1 MYSLISAKY
10 LFTLLYSS
18 MIHAIALVSVGMAKG
33 DREKEKLIFSKY
45 SVKKI
50 AQGRVKSVMKIQISY
65 ANILLNLTAL
75 STSFLLN
82 PAAQAISLSFPTL
95 SSDSQVGGVLCKNIV
110 TVLPCNDST
119 EKLTSLAW
127 GQVGAIGY
135 ALGAEEM
142 LRRNP
147 SYSDL
152 TSTQKSY
159 LNPYFGDLVERVH
172 IHYSALLLNELGAP
186 GSDKKV
192 GLQDTKGQTFG
203 LDIYISD
210 PYETMFQQLAL
221 IGHELI
227 HSRQYEERDSNLV
240 KFGYDYFFE
249 FSNAG
254 QSYEDNVMEQDAYS
268 WQWDFIANDCAS
280 KSFSGVC
287 LREEEEKY
295 IEKYNYDYAAKSSV
309 PVFYFAEP
317 EIEVPE
323 YKQSAPYSLSEAE
336 QLELA
341 LILKSFTSDN
351 PEPKDNPEP
360 EPVPEPSST
369 LSMFLWITLGAVW
382 KRKQKKQV

>member
-1 MYSLISAKY
+1 M
-10 LFTLLYSS
+10 
-18 MIHAIALVSVGMAKG
+18 
-33 DREKEKLIFSKY
+33 KLE
-45 SVKKI
+45 
-50 AQGRVKSVMKIQISY
+50 ISY
-65 ANILLNLTAL
+65 ANILLSLTAL
-75 STSFLLN
+75 STSFLFN
-82 PAAQAISLSFPTL
+82 PAAQAISLGFPTL
-95 SSDSQVGGVLCKNIV
+95 FRDSQVGGVLCKNIV
-110 TVLPCNDST
+110 TVLPCQEPNLISM
-119 EKLTSLAW
+119 SW
-127 GQVGAIGY
+127 GQAGQIGY

-159 LNPYFGDLVERVH
+159 LHPYFGDLVERVR
-172 IHYSALLLNELGAP
+172 IHYSALLLNELEAP

-210 PYETMFQQLAL
+210 AYETAFQQLAL
-221 IGHELI
+221 IGHELV

-254 QSYEDNVMEQDAYS
+254 LSYEDNVMEQDAYS
-268 WQWDFIANDCAS
+268 WQWDFIENDCAS

-287 LREEEEKY
+287 LTEEEDNY
-295 IEKYNYDYAAKSSV
+295 IENYNYDYAAKSSV

-336 QLELA
+336 KLELA

-351 PEPKDNPEP
+351 PEPKDNPDP

-369 LSMFLWITLGAVW
+369 LSMFLLTTLGAVW